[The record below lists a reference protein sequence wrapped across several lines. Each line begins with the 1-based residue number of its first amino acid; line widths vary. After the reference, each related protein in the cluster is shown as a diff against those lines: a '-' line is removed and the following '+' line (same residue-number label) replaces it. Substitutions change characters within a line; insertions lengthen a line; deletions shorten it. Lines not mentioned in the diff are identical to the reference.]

1 MLVGGHLM
9 AAPTE
14 LNFQGVLLDSSSNG
28 VMGTRAMTVKLY
40 DAAIGGN
47 LLYTEDLGN
56 VAVNKGVYSFNFG
69 TNGIGNGL
77 ITETVATTDGATM
90 TYQKIVSAS
99 NVITGT
105 VSVAD
110 GIYSWNQT
118 NGSSNSD
125 EFGVSYS
132 TSLRRITVTYYN
144 GAPAAGKIL
153 TVNYRSPGGGINGVL
168 DGITQ
173 PWVEIAVA
181 GVTQA
186 TRQKILS
193 VPFAV
198 VADKLTDAG
207 SQAIITSLRGELAS
221 IYGLLASVVA
231 GGCVTTNNL
240 LGSPTTKS
248 QVEIFNSTNGVYNS
262 LVSTT
267 SSKSSGGLELN
278 KLVTL
283 DNRTRIASFPN
294 PVTYTINDK
303 IRYLD
308 FSAGGGPGGFS
319 ISYLFTYADGTSAT
333 VTDTQWYYG
342 FRIANPF
349 PEKTVTTLRRDAPA
363 NSFGGY
369 INLIETYRSLNQIEA
384 VVKLNSNLSSSKSFY
399 VGYGLDKIGGDVS
412 AVQFELLTA
421 ANAVLATSTNGFLS
435 TSGGS
440 SELRVRLKLTPAITN
455 TKDEPSII
463 RGMTIMGLP

>member
-1 MLVGGHLM
+1 MQPVKTFTGKKVNPTVGIIFLLSSLLLILPILGGSFVM
-9 AAPTE
+9 AGPSE
-14 LNFQGVLLDSSSNG
+14 LNFQGVLLDASGNG
-28 VMGTRAMTVKLY
+28 VTGTRAMTVKLY

-69 TNGIGNGL
+69 ANGIGNGL

-105 VSVAD
+105 VSVVD

-118 NGSSNSD
+118 SGSSNSD

-153 TVNYRSPGGGINGVL
+153 TVNYRSPGGGINGVF

-186 TRQKILS
+186 ARQKILS

-207 SQAIITSLRGELAS
+207 AQTIITNLRGELAS
-221 IYGLLASVVA
+221 I
-231 GGCVTTNNL
+231 
-240 LGSPTTKS
+240 
-248 QVEIFNSTNGVYNS
+248 
-262 LVSTT
+262 
-267 SSKSSGGLELN
+267 
-278 KLVTL
+278 
-283 DNRTRIASFPN
+283 
-294 PVTYTINDK
+294 
-303 IRYLD
+303 
-308 FSAGGGPGGFS
+308 
-319 ISYLFTYADGTSAT
+319 
-333 VTDTQWYYG
+333 
-342 FRIANPF
+342 
-349 PEKTVTTLRRDAPA
+349 
-363 NSFGGY
+363 
-369 INLIETYRSLNQIEA
+369 
-384 VVKLNSNLSSSKSFY
+384 
-399 VGYGLDKIGGDVS
+399 
-412 AVQFELLTA
+412 
-421 ANAVLATSTNGFLS
+421 
-435 TSGGS
+435 
-440 SELRVRLKLTPAITN
+440 
-455 TKDEPSII
+455 
-463 RGMTIMGLP
+463 